1 MNETAKVIRFYKT
14 GRSDVLRTDEAIKR
28 ERSVDPGTSY

>member
-28 ERSVDPGTSY
+28 ERR